1 MLLYCLFILLKENDI
16 ETNLQCQKTSIQ
28 NHNAKNVP
36 TTPKSRTPNTKINSI
51 LVLGGLPVAFRPDT
65 KKFKYYLFSH
75 YRIQSVPMV
84 RLPSTT
90 SRLLQST

>member
-36 TTPKSRTPNTKINSI
+36 TTPKSRTPNTKINDI
-51 LVLGGLPVAFRPDT
+51 LMIGGLSAAFRPDT
-65 KKFKYYLFSH
+65 KKFKYYLFCH
-75 YRIQSVPMV
+75 RIRSVPMV